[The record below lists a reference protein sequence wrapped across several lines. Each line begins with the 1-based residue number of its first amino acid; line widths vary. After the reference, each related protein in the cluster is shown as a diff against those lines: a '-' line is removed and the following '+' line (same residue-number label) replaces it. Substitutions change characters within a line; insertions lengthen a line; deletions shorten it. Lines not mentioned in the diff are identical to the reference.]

1 MELTALD
8 RLLACT
14 WGCPKTH
21 HGCCTV
27 LVVTASAGAAGG
39 GAFFAWL
46 GFGSLFQLP
55 LVTACGGQVSTMFV
69 VVGAEWVL
77 MCVSGDSLL
86 LLGVC
91 LRQGC
96 SQDPPWLWL

>member
-1 MELTALD
+1 MAAALCWLQL
-8 RLLACT
+8 RLQ
-14 WGCPKTH
+14 
-21 HGCCTV
+21 V
-27 LVVTASAGAAGG
+27 LRVV
-39 GAFFAWL
+39 AFFAWL

-69 VVGAEWVL
+69 VVVVGGAEWVL

-86 LLGVC
+86 LLGLC

-96 SQDPPWLWL
+96 SQDPPCLWL